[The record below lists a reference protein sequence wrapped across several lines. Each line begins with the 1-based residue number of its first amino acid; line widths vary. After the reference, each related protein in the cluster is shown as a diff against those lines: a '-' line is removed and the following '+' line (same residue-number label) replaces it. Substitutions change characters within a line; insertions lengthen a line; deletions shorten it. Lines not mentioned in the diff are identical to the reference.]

1 MVDID
6 NPESIDWHHPEEHI
20 MDIRADSSDWQY
32 DGCEIVGF
40 VPGEEEWVV
49 NDVDDV
55 QEILDNLRK
64 IKSTI
69 IHAAGPTHS
78 LAKPSHRTLGSS
90 AAPTIALPQGTVDVD
105 CVLTK
110 FWTSVQAKAC
120 RRPSAPNPGTGA
132 SSGSM
137 VQFPWFLPLRQQ

>member
-1 MVDID
+1 MKIRVEVRKSVLVDID

-20 MDIRADSSDWQY
+20 MDIRAESSDWQY

-64 IKSTI
+64 IKEYD
-69 IHAAGPTHS
+69 HS
-78 LAKPSHRTLGSS
+78 RRWTDP
-90 AAPTIALPQGTVDVD
+90 LPGEAQ
-105 CVLTK
+105 
-110 FWTSVQAKAC
+110 
-120 RRPSAPNPGTGA
+120 PPHPGKLSGA
-132 SSGSM
+132 HDSPPPGNS
-137 VQFPWFLPLRQQ
+137 